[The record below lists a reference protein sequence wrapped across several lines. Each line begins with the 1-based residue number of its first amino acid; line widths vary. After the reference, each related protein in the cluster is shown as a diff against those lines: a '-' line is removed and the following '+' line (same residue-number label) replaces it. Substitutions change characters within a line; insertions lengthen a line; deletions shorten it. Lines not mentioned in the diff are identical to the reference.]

1 MQSPEYPDLPFVAP
15 RAFGRGRD
23 GNHVQYIVVH
33 YTAGS
38 ERSTSAEDGAVYDQR
53 RHDSVSTHYFVDS
66 NSVVQCVLTT
76 DRANAAYHVGN
87 RRGIQYELCGTQQ
100 TRAQWLDPAS
110 DATLTNAARQ
120 MARDAKR
127 YGLPVRRLTV
137 AEMRAGQRGFCG
149 HVDVTHAYG
158 LGDHTDPG
166 PEFPWDVLLSRVQLF
181 VDGGD
186 VDVNTEQDMLL
197 HSDAWRTH
205 TIINDEEKVPAN
217 APFIAGQPNLL
228 RARLV
233 GLESKVDQLIV
244 AAAADATRDAAA
256 KVAIDALATALA
268 TAGGSVDAAAI
279 IARMDAIAA
288 AESQTVASLRAEVT
302 ALRQRIGAAAQAQ
315 ATAFNQQ
322 P

>member
-1 MQSPEYPDLPFVAP
+1 MQSPEYPDLLFVPP
-15 RAFGRGRD
+15 RAYGHGRD

-38 ERSTSAEDGAVYDQR
+38 ERSTSAEDGAAYDQR
-53 RHDSVSTHYFVDS
+53 RQDAVSTHYFADS

-76 DRANAAYHVGN
+76 DRANAAYSIGN
-87 RRGIQYELCGTQQ
+87 RRGIQYELCGTLQ

-137 AEMRAGQRGFCG
+137 AEMRAGLKGFCG
-149 HVDVTHAYG
+149 HVDVTNAYG

-166 PEFPWDVLLSRVQLF
+166 PDFPWDVLLSRTQLF
-181 VDGGD
+181 VDEGD
-186 VDVNTEQDMLL
+186 DVTPEQAILL
-197 HSDAWRTH
+197 QSDAWRTH

-217 APFIAGQPNLL
+217 APLIAGQPNLL

-233 GLESKVDQLIV
+233 GLETKVDQLVV

-268 TAGGSVDAAAI
+268 AAGGSVDSAAI
-279 IARMDAIAA
+279 IARIDAVAA
-288 AESQTVASLRAEVT
+288 AESQTVAALRAEVA
-302 ALRQRIGAAAQAQ
+302 ALRQRIGAAAQAE
-315 ATAFNQQ
+315 ATELLK